1 MEAKWSGFGNL
12 GNKSMLPFLFF
23 IANQML
29 YKLLKY
35 LALQQKPLY
44 LQYALTYIDIFVL
57 F

>member
-1 MEAKWSGFGNL
+1 L